1 MKKNIISFVLFVS
14 CVWFNMF
21 AEENSS
27 GDFYTYDYELLLQ
40 FTETNF
46 LYQEAGFDMKM
57 DFTKKM
63 EGCVVFVQDNEF
75 VEPDFGYTLKIS
87 NTGKIYS
94 SDNLSISGRV
104 KANGE
109 FHWLGIE
116 ETSGVLR
123 NILVKGT
130 LKKSKPSERAS
141 REFDGSF
148 LLKDT
153 GTGREQEVV
162 IHDGLYFWEYAQK
175 QENDFNPWPTIVLPD
190 GSISCKMTLTTR
202 TSMTGM
208 QDLIYST
215 EHITKGQVKPGSIS
229 LQSITKTIGNQTGDD
244 SNEGFFYSDTVGSKQ
259 LQEKLSKKMD
269 VMLKSSGK
277 NHNENKTV
285 HPPYW
290 YEANWEDSSDKKVG
304 RGMKQ
309 FSDKETALK
318 LAKIAAV
325 TDLISTISI
334 DVKNETQSQKSE
346 SEKNLYQIV
355 ESVAKQNID
364 YNVINTHFD
373 EENCIAYVMVEIK
386 E

>member
-1 MKKNIISFVLFVS
+1 MKKNIISFVLFIS
-14 CVWFNMF
+14 CVWFSLF

-57 DFTKKM
+57 DYTKKM
-63 EGCVVFVQDNEF
+63 EGCVVFVQDNKF

-104 KANGE
+104 KPNGE

-116 ETSGVLR
+116 ETSGGLR

-141 REFDGSF
+141 KEFDGSF

-269 VMLKSSGK
+269 VVLKSSGK
-277 NHNENKTV
+277 NHHENTTV

-290 YEANWEDSSDKKVG
+290 YEANWEDSSDKKIG

-325 TDLISTISI
+325 SDLISSISI
-334 DVKNETQSQKSE
+334 DVKNETQSQKTE

-364 YNVINTHFD
+364 YNVVNSHFD
-373 EENCIAYVMVEIK
+373 EENCIAYVMVEMK